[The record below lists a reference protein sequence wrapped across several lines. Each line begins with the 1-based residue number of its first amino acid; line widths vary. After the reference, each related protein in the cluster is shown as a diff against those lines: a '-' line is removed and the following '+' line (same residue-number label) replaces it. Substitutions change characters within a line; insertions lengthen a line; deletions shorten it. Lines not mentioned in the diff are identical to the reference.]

1 MFRWILL
8 LLNFI
13 SLLVLQDARGQAT
26 PYLTDLY
33 LQSDIK
39 IERDSV
45 GDEGASILRSVAQS
59 LFHEEYQIADSLLR
73 VCEHNFRDD
82 EKVHRL
88 RSRWLFE
95 MGRFDEALQ
104 EIRHLSQNPDYSNSV
119 EILDQLDLA
128 SCYVGLADY
137 EQALAVY
144 QKLEMHW
151 TYPPDHLLTLR
162 LKEQKALLH
171 TLADDVEIAFNT
183 FTDLDTLWQET
194 DHVWYLY
201 FKTHQGVNLTRL
213 GKYDLAES
221 AFLEVISNPGLPDL
235 RVEADAASNLA
246 QLYNLIGDYTSA
258 ERFFLQAEH
267 YYQSKNLL
275 HELSTISNNLGLL
288 YDAMD
293 SLDLAKNLYSQAL
306 NYYQKLG
313 DTNSINYAIILQ
325 NLAGLLDYQE
335 DYSQAEPLYL
345 ESLDIIREEL
355 GQEND
360 LYTTTLSNIGILYE
374 NMEVPKKSEPY
385 YREGLSIRK
394 NTLGSEHPKYLELLY
409 NLAGLYSHI
418 NPEAAVPLYQ
428 EANRKQLELMKYYY
442 STFDQETS
450 IYFYEHMELEFERF
464 YSLATDRD
472 MSADLAID
480 MLNFSMATK
489 GLALEY
495 HRMDRDYV
503 HSDLE
508 TDEVYRQWEIFRDSL
523 SSSILKSSIELKS
536 AGVNLEDLKFQTK
549 LLEKEWSRSAASPIF
564 GALDFDQLKSIL
576 QPDEVFIDF
585 VSFERF
591 KSGDWTG
598 VTEYYAII
606 VDKNSFTPVIVR
618 LCAEEVLDNLFQSNI
633 HPTNDPQLNRA
644 LFNVVWKPVQPYVSK
659 FKQIYICPTRLLHKV
674 PFEGFFDGNNYLIS
688 KYNFHYLSNAKNINR
703 SLGEVNYDES
713 ILAIG
718 ALDYGSDEGS
728 VFFPS
733 LPGTA
738 AEMAYLSKIAE
749 SARSDIEILTGLE
762 GSELKIRQ
770 KLNTESPAILHV
782 ASHGFSF
789 DRNTDERYA
798 DLNLRN
804 KLWTADNPLLRSGI
818 VLSDVNNYWMTKS
831 GLETANDGVL
841 TAFEVSTLPL
851 NETELVVLSACET
864 GLGEVHSVEGVFG
877 LQRAFR
883 MCGVDHVIYTLWVI
897 PDTESSLLLRSFYKY
912 YFKGHDASS
921 ALQRAKKRLSRKHPP
936 RYWAGYILMQ

>member
-8 LLNFI
+8 LLNCI
-13 SLLVLQDARGQAT
+13 SLLALQDARGQAT
-26 PYLTDLY
+26 HYLTDLY
-33 LQSDIK
+33 LKGTINL
-39 IERDSV
+39 ERDSV
-45 GDEGASILRSVAQS
+45 DDETSMLRSVARS

-73 VCEHNFRDD
+73 ACEQNFRD
-82 EKVHRL
+82 EEVLRL

-104 EIRHLSQNPDYSNSV
+104 EIRRRGQNLDYSNPV

-128 SCYVGLADY
+128 SCYVGLGDY
-137 EQALAVY
+137 EQALAIYHLLEKNWVY
-144 QKLEMHW
+144 PH
-151 TYPPDHLLTLR
+151 DHLLTLR
-162 LKEQKALLH
+162 LAEQKALVH
-171 TLADDVEIAFNT
+171 TLTDDVEIAFNS
-183 FTDLDTLWQET
+183 FVDLDTLWQET
-194 DHVWYLY
+194 NHVWYLY

-221 AFLEVISNPGLPDL
+221 AFLEVVPRIGYPDL
-235 RVEADAASNLA
+235 RAEADAASNLG

-258 ERFFLQAEH
+258 ERFFLLAQH
-267 YYQSKNLL
+267 YYQSKNLY

-293 SLDLAKNLYSQAL
+293 SLDLAQDLYSQAL
-306 NYYQKLG
+306 NYYQELG
-313 DTNSINYAIILQ
+313 DTNSINYGIILQ

-335 DYSQAEPLYL
+335 NYSQAEPLYL
-345 ESLDIIREEL
+345 ESLDIIKDEL
-355 GQEND
+355 GQESD

-374 NMEVPKKSEPY
+374 NMEVPEKSEPY
-385 YREGLSIRK
+385 YQEGLSIRK

-418 NPEAAVPLYQ
+418 NPQAAVPLYQ

-464 YSLATDRD
+464 FSLATAQDI
-472 MSADLAID
+472 SANLAID

-495 HRMDRDYV
+495 HRMDRAYM
-503 HSDLE
+503 HSDVK
-508 TDEVYRQWEIFRDSL
+508 TDEVYKQWQKFRDSL
-523 SSSILKSSIELKS
+523 STNILKSASELRLS
-536 AGVNLEDLKFQTK
+536 GVNLEELKFQTK
-549 LLEKEWSRSAASPIF
+549 LLEKEWSRSAASPFF
-564 GALDFDQLKSIL
+564 GAMDFDQLKAIL
-576 QPDEVFIDF
+576 QPDEIFIDF
-585 VSFERF
+585 ISFERF
-591 KSGDWTG
+591 KSGSWTG

-606 VDKNSFTPVIVR
+606 VEKNSFTPDIVR
-618 LCAEEVLDNLFQSNI
+618 LCTEEVLDNLFQSNI
-633 HPTNDPQLNRA
+633 HPINEPQLNRT
-644 LFNVVWKPVQPYVSK
+644 LFDVVWQPVQSYVSD

-674 PFEGFFDGNNYLIS
+674 PFEGFFDGKNYLIS

-703 SLGEVNYDES
+703 SAAQVHSDES

-728 VFFPS
+728 TFFPF
-733 LPGTA
+733 LKGTA
-738 AEMAYLSKIAE
+738 AEMAYLSEIAE
-749 SARSDIEILTGLE
+749 SSRSDIEILTGLE
-762 GSELKIRQ
+762 GTELEIRQ
-770 KLNTESPAILHV
+770 KLNRESPTILHI

-789 DRNTDERYA
+789 DRNTDETYA

-804 KLWTADNPLLRSGI
+804 KLWTAENPLLRSGI
-818 VLSDVNNYWMTKS
+818 VLSDVNDYWMTKS
-831 GLETANDGVL
+831 GLETENDGVL
-841 TAFEVSTLPL
+841 TAMEVSTLPL
-851 NETELVVLSACET
+851 NETKLVVLSACET

-883 MCGVDHVIYTLWVI
+883 MCGVDHVVYTLWVI

-912 YFKGHDASS
+912 YFKGHDSSS
-921 ALQRAKKRLSRKHPP
+921 ALQRAKKRLSRKYPP